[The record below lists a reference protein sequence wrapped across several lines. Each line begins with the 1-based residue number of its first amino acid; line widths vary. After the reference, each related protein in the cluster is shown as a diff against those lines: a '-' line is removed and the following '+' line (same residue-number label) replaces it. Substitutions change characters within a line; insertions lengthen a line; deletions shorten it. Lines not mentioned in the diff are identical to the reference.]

1 MWVEFSL
8 HLLIFL
14 LFYRKTLCFSF
25 LKWTLPFTF
34 KKNVNKKYLSFF
46 QLRIWSD
53 IYTISACFYE
63 EISLFSIR
71 PISYLV
77 CLHWILR
84 INHKYL
90 LRTPS
95 ESYLFITHNNNHFL
109 YVYIFQYWQSYAW
122 RLSVFFCVVFE
133 QFRSYT
139 SNRTFK
145 LMNGTSLSYARQSKR
160 KQES

>member
-1 MWVEFSL
+1 M
-8 HLLIFL
+8 
-14 LFYRKTLCFSF
+14 
-25 LKWTLPFTF
+25 
-34 KKNVNKKYLSFF
+34 
-46 QLRIWSD
+46 RIWCD

-63 EISLFSIR
+63 KISLFSIR

-109 YVYIFQYWQSYAW
+109 YVYILQYWQSYAW
-122 RLSVFFCVVFE
+122 RLSVFFVFSIWTVPVLYE
-133 QFRSYT
+133 QPHIQTNEWNKSVLCTSKQMKAIMNTWYLIKYNRNKKCYRSKW
-139 SNRTFK
+139 R
-145 LMNGTSLSYARQSKR
+145 RP
-160 KQES
+160 